1 MFKYR
6 YFSQNSDL
14 WWQLEHK
21 HLFLLDHTQMSDR
34 GRNFYKVSKYSK
46 TEWEELLES
55 QISQANKQVYKQVLT
70 ETWSL
75 SQGQKPRSNQ
85 LNTS

>member
-1 MFKYR
+1 MI
-6 YFSQNSDL
+6 
-14 WWQLEHK
+14 EHK

-34 GRNFYKVSKYSK
+34 GRIFYKVSKYSK
-46 TEWEELLES
+46 TKWEELLES
-55 QISQANKQVYKQVLT
+55 QISQADKQVYKQVLT